1 MFAISSVFSAVASVV
16 VVAAAL
22 VAAVLVAQL
31 AFAIGYRAYSVVT
44 LKSSAKLDAW
54 CKDIWLNPSKHGTAY
69 GKVWFLLSMIT
80 MLTVTALYTDA
91 VKANDLQV
99 LGTLAAW
106 VFVGQTLVVNFVGS
120 VIKKFATAK
129 VTK

>member
-16 VVAAAL
+16 VVVMAVA
-22 VAAVLVAQL
+22 AAVLVAQL

-44 LKSSAKLDAW
+44 LKSSKKLDNW
-54 CKDIWLNPSKHGTAY
+54 CKDIWLNPSKHGTLY

-80 MLTVTALYTDA
+80 MLTVVALYTDA
-91 VKANDLQV
+91 VKANDVQV
-99 LGTLAAW
+99 LGTLTAW
-106 VFVGQTLVVNFVGS
+106 VFVGQTLIVNFVGS

-129 VTK
+129 ATK